1 MRATAVVATVAAV
14 AEVTAV
20 TVVAVVVVAAT
31 TVVTSGECRY
41 IDLTLI
47 KLLCNARRRS
57 SKLTHWKS

>member
-1 MRATAVVATVAAV
+1 MVATVAAV

-20 TVVAVVVVAAT
+20 TVVMAAVVT
-31 TVVTSGECRY
+31 LVTASGECRY

>member
-1 MRATAVVATVAAV
+1 MVVTVAVVTVAA
-14 AEVTAV
+14 T
-20 TVVAVVVVAAT
+20 VVVVAA
-31 TVVTSGECRY
+31 VVTASGECRY